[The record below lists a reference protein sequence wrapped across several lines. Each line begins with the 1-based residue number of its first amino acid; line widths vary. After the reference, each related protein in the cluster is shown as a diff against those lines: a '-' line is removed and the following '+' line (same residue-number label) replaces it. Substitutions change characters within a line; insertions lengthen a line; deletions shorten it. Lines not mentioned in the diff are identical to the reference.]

1 MGQVSRRKLLH
12 KGAQAV
18 VAGSVA
24 VSGIA
29 TLEPRA
35 FSKSA
40 PQAVDYYQKLG
51 VTSFI
56 NAAGTYTVL
65 SASTMP
71 DEVQAAIALAA
82 RHPVNLNE
90 LLDASGAYL
99 AKRLRCEAALVTSG
113 AAAALVVGTAACVNM
128 GNEQA
133 ILGIPTDTAGLKNE
147 VVVQKSHRYGYD
159 HALRNCGI
167 RFVEME
173 TLEQYQQAFTDRTVM
188 AHFFNA
194 GSGRISR
201 EDWVRVA
208 HQHGVPCFNDAAA
221 DVPPIL
227 NLWNYTQMGFDLVT
241 FSGGKGLRGP
251 QCTGLLLG
259 RKDLI
264 EAAKK
269 NNSPNS
275 NTIGRGMKVAKEE
288 IVGLVAAVDWFLKQ
302 DDAAMEAEFRQRAD
316 RIAKHL
322 SVVPTVQTQIFIPE
336 VAKSCSAPAHHL
348 RPEPDHHYGR
358 GSHAKDA
365 SGHAAHRTE
374 SINRRCP
381 GERGIT
387 RWSQHDCRRCLDAAA
402 RGRHG
407 CCEAFTRSPSGRG
420 QGVGHSV
427 TSHRFLTYG
436 STTRLYGAPG
446 NIRFTTTGKF
456 LKR

>member
-1 MGQVSRRKLLH
+1 MGEMSRRKLLRR
-12 KGAQAV
+12 GTQAV
-18 VAGSVA
+18 LAGGA
-24 VSGIA
+24 ALSGIP
-29 TLEPRA
+29 TLESRA

-40 PQAVDYYQKLG
+40 PPAVDYYQKLG
-51 VTSFI
+51 VTPFI

-82 RHPVNLNE
+82 RQPVNLNE

-99 AKRLRCEAALVTSG
+99 AKRLRCEDALVTSG
-113 AAAALVVGTAACVNM
+113 AAAALVVGTAACINI
-128 GNEQA
+128 GNDQA
-133 ILGIPTDTAGLKNE
+133 ILNIPTDMAGLKNE
-147 VVVQKSHRYGYD
+147 VIVQKSHRYGYD

-167 RFVEME
+167 RFVEVE
-173 TLEQYQQAFTDRTVM
+173 TLEQYEQAFTERTVM

-194 GSGRISR
+194 GEGKISR

-221 DVPPIL
+221 DVPPIA

-275 NTIGRGMKVAKEE
+275 NTVGRGLKVAKEE
-288 IVGLVAAVDWFLKQ
+288 IVGLVAAVDYFLKQ
-302 DDAAMEAEFRQRAD
+302 DDAVIERECRDRAD

-322 SVVPTVQTQIFIPE
+322 NSIPTVQTQIFIPE
-336 VAKSCSAPAHHL
+336 VANHVPHLLITYDQNRIKITGAEVMQKMREGRPRIELNPSTGGAPASAGL
-348 RPEPDHHYGR
+348 PGGPNTIVVGVWMLQ
-358 GSHAKDA
+358 
-365 SGHAAHRTE
+365 
-374 SINRRCP
+374 P
-381 GERGIT
+381 GENIVVAKRL
-387 RWSQHDCRRCLDAAA
+387 REVLQ
-402 RGRHG
+402 
-407 CCEAFTRSPSGRG
+407 EA
-420 QGVGHSV
+420 
-427 TSHRFLTYG
+427 
-436 STTRLYGAPG
+436 
-446 NIRFTTTGKF
+446 IRA
-456 LKR
+456 